1 MQEFEFN
8 ELQVTRAICCVF
20 GVSPH
25 CPIHRLQSGSG
36 LWGKCYSSGFF
47 LKNYRDVFLY
57 NSNFKSFY
65 SGFELFNCNSVVWGR
80 LEFCYINKFCVSLKH
95 IEF

>member
-8 ELQVTRAICCVF
+8 ELQVTRTICCVF
-20 GVSPH
+20 GVAPH

-47 LKNYRDVFLY
+47 LRTTVMY
-57 NSNFKSFY
+57 FY
-65 SGFELFNCNSVVWGR
+65 IIQISSLFIQDLSYLIVTV
-80 LEFCYINKFCVSLKH
+80 
-95 IEF
+95 